1 MEENM
6 WLITIGLLW
15 LRLCLGNTCVWW
27 DRVGISTSK
36 LHHEVFSSKIR
47 DQRIFSPR
55 HPWTWLFCWH
65 RPPEKRTFKPH
76 NHYHPILSDV
86 REWNWYKCLYVMSR
100 LSQSLSLSSLARPNL
115 TDVNNV
121 VTYQNQGR
129 RPKFT
134 EKEKFSSI
142 IKWSGSRRQGRG
154 VVVHMLM
161 LAWYLFGN
169 RLELLEQK

>member
-1 MEENM
+1 M

-27 DRVGISTSK
+27 DRVGISTSR
-36 LHHEVFSSKIR
+36 LHHEVFFFKIR
-47 DQRIFSPR
+47 NQRMFSPR

-65 RPPEKRTFKPH
+65 RLPEKRTFRSY

-100 LSQSLSLSSLARPNL
+100 LSQSLSLSSLVRHNL

-121 VTYQNQGR
+121 ATYQRR

-134 EKEKFSSI
+134 QKENFLFSSI
-142 IKWSGSRRQGRG
+142 VNGLDQGGKGRG
-154 VVVHMLM
+154 GDQSSHKKKTSPQL
-161 LAWYLFGN
+161 
-169 RLELLEQK
+169 